1 MTLTGIACRRRF
13 RFHADEYGYV
23 YSDSFADI
31 TIVTLNLY
39 PEPKNNRQDKQSG
52 HRPVAV
58 QPIAMQPLRKN
69 VGEDRRAFAKR
80 AARDFVRGLEELRA
94 KQGNL
99 KMPRP
104 PGA

>member
-1 MTLTGIACRRRF
+1 
-13 RFHADEYGYV
+13 
-23 YSDSFADI
+23 
-31 TIVTLNLY
+31 VTDQDDT
-39 PEPKNNRQDKQSG
+39 KNNQQDKQSG
-52 HRPVAV
+52 HRPIAL
-58 QPIAMQPLRKN
+58 QPFQKKA
-69 VGEDRRAFAKR
+69 GEDRRAFAKR